1 MSRAAAICVALVL
14 QSGPAD
20 AQGTAASTREAAE
33 SWIVSETT
41 SPLDYAPVIIAS
53 ALSSDRAN
61 GLAIQLSIQCR
72 RGRTDL
78 VIASPPLTGRPEDH
92 RVSYVVND
100 GRPVALQSGLAA
112 SGKGISIR
120 EDVVRLLT
128 ALPGQGEIAFQ
139 VAMPQAAPLEV
150 RYALGPLKSV
160 LERIAGPC
168 KWPVTALAPPKAPSQ

>member
-1 MSRAAAICVALVL
+1 M
-14 QSGPAD
+14 
-20 AQGTAASTREAAE
+20 
-33 SWIVSETT
+33 
-41 SPLDYAPVIIAS
+41 
-53 ALSSDRAN
+53 
-61 GLAIQLSIQCR
+61 
-72 RGRTDL
+72 
-78 VIASPPLTGRPEDH
+78 TGRPEDH
-92 RVSYVVND
+92 RVSYTVND
-100 GRPVALQSGLAA
+100 GRPVILQSGLAA